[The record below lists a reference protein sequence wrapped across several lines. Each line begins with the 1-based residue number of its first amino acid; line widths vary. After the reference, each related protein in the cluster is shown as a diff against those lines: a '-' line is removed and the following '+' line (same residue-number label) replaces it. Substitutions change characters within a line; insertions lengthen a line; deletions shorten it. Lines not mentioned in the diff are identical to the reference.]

1 MLLNLVRFANILSVN
16 LLVEIMLNN
25 VILNS
30 DVDLRIK
37 CLELAIQSSCS
48 CEVTKIATKYY
59 DFLTGKNDPLIFIST
74 FNSSNKFN

>member
-1 MLLNLVRFANILSVN
+1 MCSLLLQNLIRFANILSIS

-25 VILNS
+25 DLN
-30 DVDLRIK
+30 LRMK

-48 CEVTKIATKYY
+48 CGVTNIAMEYY
-59 DFLTGKNDPLIFIST
+59 NFLTGKNDPLIFIST